1 MKANYKMTQMERI
14 EHRKMIEK
22 DAKNNVQELL
32 LGNDWLKN
40 GGYTHQVENYKKML
54 VIMN

>member
-22 DAKNNVQELL
+22 YAKKNVQELL

-40 GGYTHQVENYKKML
+40 GGYTPVENYKKML
-54 VIMN
+54 VGLN

>member
-1 MKANYKMTQMERI
+1 MTQMERI

-32 LGNDWLKN
+32 LGNDWLKMVVI
-40 GGYTHQVENYKKML
+40 HQVENYKKML
-54 VIMN
+54 VIMNQSVCH